1 MKKRFFA
8 TLALFTSLVLV
19 ACGGKQQCEKHKFG
33 SWETTVEA
41 TCQREGKKQ
50 RKCSVCGFVDVQ
62 DISKAS
68 HEYVSDPARES
79 ENRAATCSAEGVEY
93 LKCKNCGEPK
103 ENPIAKLEHVW
114 DDGVA
119 SGNCGEAG
127 QITYTCVNCP
137 AQKTEVSGYIQH
149 SWVKTGEVAA
159 ADGGLAYE
167 LVQCS
172 KCNKNGL
179 LVMVKNSDGTN
190 NMTVTG
196 TPKASPTGTVKLGG
210 TDDYIQGVIKL
221 DAAKT
226 GKLFMR
232 GSMDY
237 WYTSNNQNEQKGIF
251 NGKSGGGADMANN
264 KANFKMEVG
273 PSADALE
280 EVTIT
285 CDHDLLYKDFLPEE
299 PGFTGVADT
308 DWSQIGDVEIGNV
321 SLQAGLN
328 TLRFTRTDSYNMA
341 IAGFV
346 IAFDA

>member
-1 MKKRFFA
+1 MKKRIFA
-8 TLALFTSLVLV
+8 TIALFTSLALV
-19 ACGGKQQCEKHKFG
+19 ACGGSKKCDKHSWG
-33 SWETTVEA
+33 AWETTKEA
-41 TCQREGKKQ
+41 TCTVAGEQT
-50 RKCSVCGFVDVQ
+50 RKCKVCGEKETKEIAAAHKYGDWTEVTPSTCQVAGKEKRVCTICQ
-62 DISKAS
+62 
-68 HEYVSDPARES
+68 HEEERDLQL
-79 ENRAATCSAEGVEY
+79 AE
-93 LKCKNCGEPK
+93 
-103 ENPIAKLEHVW
+103 HTW
-114 DDGVA
+114 DAGVA
-119 SGNCGEAG
+119 SGDCGSAG
-127 QITYTCVNCP
+127 TVTYTCTVC
-137 AQKTEVSGYIQH
+137 QTTKQETSGYIQH

-172 KCNKNGL
+172 KCHKDGL
-179 LVMVKNSDGTN
+179 VVMVKNADGTD

-196 TPKASPTGTVKLGG
+196 SPKTSPTGTVKLGG
-210 TDDYIQGVIKL
+210 ANDYIQGVIKL

-251 NGKSGGGADMANN
+251 NGKSGGGADMENN

-285 CDHDLLYKDFLPEE
+285 CDHSLLYKDFLPEE

>member
-1 MKKRFFA
+1 MKKRIFA
-8 TLALFTSLVLV
+8 TVALLATMALVG
-19 ACGGKQQCEKHKFG
+19 CGGKKCDKHKFG
-33 SWETTVEA
+33 SWETIKEA
-41 TCQREGKKQ
+41 TCTVAGQKQ
-50 RKCSVCGFVDVQ
+50 HKCTVCGYVEKQ
-62 DISKAS
+62 DIAAAHSWGSWEDDPEHPSTCINAGKQIRECSKCHQKEQQDA
-68 HEYVSDPARES
+68 PL
-79 ENRAATCSAEGVEY
+79 AEHTW
-93 LKCKNCGEPK
+93 N
-103 ENPIAKLEHVW
+103 
-114 DDGVA
+114 DGVA

-127 QITYTCVNCP
+127 TITYTCSVCS
-137 AQKTEVSGYIQH
+137 QTKQETSGYIQH
-149 SWVKTGEVAA
+149 SWVKTGSVEAS
-159 ADGGLAYE
+159 DGGLAYD

-179 LVMVKNSDGTN
+179 MVMVKNEDGTN

-196 TPKASPTGTVKLGG
+196 TPKTSPTGTVKLGA

-251 NGKSGGGADMANN
+251 NGKSGGGADMENN

-285 CDHDLLYKDFLPEE
+285 CDHSLLYKDFLPEE